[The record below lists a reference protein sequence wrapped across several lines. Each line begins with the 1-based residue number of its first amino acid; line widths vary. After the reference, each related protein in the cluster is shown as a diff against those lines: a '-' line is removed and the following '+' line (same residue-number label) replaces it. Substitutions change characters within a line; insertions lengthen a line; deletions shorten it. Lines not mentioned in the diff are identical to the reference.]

1 MDSTVPASHYID
13 EMSRLSKDI
22 FDLEKEVKHLKLALI
37 DIKSKSTDIQ
47 FYGGQSENLS
57 GIVDEIVDKI
67 NKILGS

>member
-1 MDSTVPASHYID
+1 MGSTVPRFHYMSEI
-13 EMSRLSKDI
+13 SRLSKDI

-57 GIVDEIVDKI
+57 PIVDEIIDKI

>member
-1 MDSTVPASHYID
+1 MESTVPESHYKS

-37 DIKSKSTDIQ
+37 NIKSKSTDIQ
-47 FYGGQSENLS
+47 FYGDQSENLS
-57 GIVDEIVDKI
+57 PIVDEIIDKI

>member
-1 MDSTVPASHYID
+1 MESTVPGSHYKSEI
-13 EMSRLSKDI
+13 SRLSKDI

-57 GIVDEIVDKI
+57 PIVDEIIDRI

>member
-47 FYGGQSENLS
+47 FYGGVSKNLS
-57 GIVDEIVDKI
+57 GIVNEIIEKI
-67 NKILGS
+67 NKTLGS

>member
-1 MDSTVPASHYID
+1 MGSTVSGAFYIS
-13 EMSRLSKDI
+13 EKARLSKDI

-57 GIVDEIVDKI
+57 GIVDEIVDKV
-67 NKILGS
+67 NKTLGS

>member
-47 FYGGQSENLS
+47 FYGGVSENLS
-57 GIVDEIVDKI
+57 GIVNEIIEKI
-67 NKILGS
+67 NKTLGS

>member
-57 GIVDEIVDKI
+57 GIVDEIIDRI

>member
-1 MDSTVPASHYID
+1 MESAVPESHYMG

-47 FYGGQSENLS
+47 FYGGVSENLS
-57 GIVDEIVDKI
+57 GIVNEIIEKI
-67 NKILGS
+67 NKTLGS

>member
-1 MDSTVPASHYID
+1 MSLAVFEAHYKS

-47 FYGGQSENLS
+47 FYGGVSENLS
-57 GIVDEIVDKI
+57 GIVNEIIEKI
-67 NKILGS
+67 NKTLGS

>member
-47 FYGGQSENLS
+47 FYGGVSKNLS
-57 GIVDEIVDKI
+57 GIVNEIIKKI
-67 NKILGS
+67 NKTLGS

>member
-57 GIVDEIVDKI
+57 GIVDEIIDKI